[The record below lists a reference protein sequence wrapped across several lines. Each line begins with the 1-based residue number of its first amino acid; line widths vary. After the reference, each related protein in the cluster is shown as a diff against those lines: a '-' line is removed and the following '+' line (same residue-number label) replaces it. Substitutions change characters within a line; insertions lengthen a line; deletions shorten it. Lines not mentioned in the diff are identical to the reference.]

1 MAIDSRL
8 LDILVCPATRVPVKP
23 LPKDKLATLN
33 RYVGNGEVSYVSGKP
48 VAETL
53 GEALITTDGKLIY
66 RVDEGI
72 PVMLEDHGIQ
82 ARQIAG
88 W

>member
-8 LDILVCPATRVPVKP
+8 LDILVCPVTRVPVKP

-33 RYVGNGEVSYVSGKP
+33 RYVDNGDVNYVGGKP
-48 VAETL
+48 VTEHL
-53 GEALITTDGKLIY
+53 NEALITTDGKLIY
-66 RVDEGI
+66 RIDDGI

-82 ARQIAG
+82 AHQIAG